1 MKVVAVSTPETRT
14 RSRPTSLFWSKQPF
28 QYHRSK
34 RVTGSSRPQHPKA
47 QSPPSFEHPFSHLQ
61 LSKDGGAAR

>member
-14 RSRPTSLFWSKQPF
+14 PSRPTSLFWSKQPF

-34 RVTGSSRPQHPKA
+34 RHPKA